1 MVMEDVLNSDDSVN
15 FYTGIPSLACFT
27 LLLNTLLPYA
37 ENMKYW
43 DKNKCQ
49 LSNYQKNLDLK
60 KPGRKRSL
68 QINEEVCTCAD
79 EAKIGTY
86 REAPS

>member
-1 MVMEDVLNSDDSVN
+1 MVMEDILHSDDSVKL
-15 FYTGIPSLACFT
+15 YTGIPSLTCFT

-37 ENMKYW
+37 ESMKYW

-49 LSNYQKNLDLK
+49 LSNHQKNLDLK

-68 QINEEVCTCAD
+68 QINKEFVLVLTRL
-79 EAKIGTY
+79 K
-86 REAPS
+86 